1 MTLFKSVKNKILEH
15 LFCFK
20 SQVRGG
26 NRQMTSHRP
35 SSLDSHCLFE
45 NIDILKT
52 PLIDKHMYK
61 RKSPREITTSEADSK
76 IYLMIKVILGL
87 SFERLIEICQTGPA
101 GAF

>member
-1 MTLFKSVKNKILEH
+1 MTPFKSVKNKILEH

-26 NRQMTSHRP
+26 NGKMTSHRP
-35 SSLDSHCLFE
+35 FSLDSHCLFE

-61 RKSPREITTSEADSK
+61 RKSPREITTSEADSED
-76 IYLMIKVILGL
+76 ILNDKSYIGL
-87 SFERLIEICQTGPA
+87 EF
-101 GAF
+101 